1 MPAPYWRHSN
11 ALGTRQVDA
20 LVVGAGI
27 CGLSVAAELL
37 ERGLRVAIVER
48 HTLGAGASSRNAGFL
63 MRGMAENYA
72 AAIGAHG
79 RERARAMWRFTEE
92 NLAILLDRGIDA
104 LPSFRRVPSC
114 LMAIDTTELAQLR
127 ESIAL
132 LREDG
137 FAADW
142 LDTHDDSAWASGA
155 ALGAL
160 LNPADAS
167 INPWEMLQHLAAPL
181 RPLVLEQQE
190 LLGVHPA
197 DARHAGPLA
206 SGNHVIA
213 RTTDGLFLARH
224 VILCTNAYTPRVLA
238 AMHPSLAAARDP
250 ASVWSIAPT
259 RGQMLAIRPATPY
272 RLDFSYYISF
282 GHEYVRQTPDG
293 TVVVGGRR
301 TARVDEEIGYDD
313 EPTVAIQRELEAFA
327 RDTLRLDGEIV
338 ARWAGT
344 MGFTPDGLPLVGPVV
359 SPDLPDRSLWLCAGF
374 TGHGMSLAARTARAC
389 VGELLDGEPS
399 VFPLGRFGAA

>member
-11 ALGTRQVDA
+11 ALATRQIDA

-37 ERGLRVAIVER
+37 ERNLRVAIVER

-72 AAIGAHG
+72 AAIQAHG
-79 RERARAMWRFTEE
+79 RDRARAMWRFTEE
-92 NLAILLDRGIDA
+92 NLAILLHRGIDA
-104 LPSFRRVPSC
+104 LPSFRPVPSC

-127 ESIAL
+127 DSLAL

-137 FAADW
+137 FAAGW

-160 LNPADAS
+160 VNPNDAS
-167 INPWEMLQHLAAPL
+167 INPWEMLSHLAAPL
-181 RPLVLEQQE
+181 RPLLFEQQE

-197 DARHAGPLA
+197 DAGHAGPLA
-206 SGNHVIA
+206 APDCVIA
-213 RTTDGLFLARH
+213 RTTDGAFLARH

-238 AMHPSLAAARDP
+238 AMHPSP
-250 ASVWSIAPT
+250 ASTLHSAMTGAIAPK

-272 RLDFSYYISF
+272 RLDFSYYINF
-282 GHEYVRQTPDG
+282 GHEYARQTPDG
-293 TVVVGGRR
+293 TVVVGGKR
-301 TARVDEEIGYDD
+301 TTRPDEEVGYVD
-313 EPTVAIQRELEAFA
+313 EPTPAIQHELEAFA
-327 RDTLRLDGEIV
+327 RHTLRLEGDII

-344 MGFTPDGLPLVGPVV
+344 MGFTPDGLPLVGPVAT
-359 SPDLPDRSLWLCAGF
+359 PDLPERALWLCAGF

-389 VGELLDGEPS
+389 VHELLDHEPS
-399 VFPLGRFGAA
+399 PFPLARLSTA